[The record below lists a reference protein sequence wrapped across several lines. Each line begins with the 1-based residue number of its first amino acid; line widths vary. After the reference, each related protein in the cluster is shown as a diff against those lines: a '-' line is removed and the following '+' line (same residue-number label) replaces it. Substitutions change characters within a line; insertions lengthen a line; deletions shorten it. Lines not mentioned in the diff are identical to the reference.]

1 MKEDTL
7 QVKISVQ
14 VDLQTR
20 LLIYEKLKQ
29 NAGYVDILQ
38 LSVGKD

>member
-7 QVKISVQ
+7 QVMISVQ

-20 LLIYEKLKQ
+20 LLIYEKLKHRML
-29 NAGYVDILQ
+29 VM
-38 LSVGKD
+38 